1 MSHDDRQ
8 ARNCLSQLY
17 EETFARAAVCDVA
30 EYQHTLAARKL
41 AIDVQIVMPHSSVV
55 RRSMVFG
62 EVVRQVVKTTAP
74 IH

>member
-30 EYQHTLAARKL
+30 EYQ
-41 AIDVQIVMPHSSVV
+41 Q
-55 RRSMVFG
+55 
-62 EVVRQVVKTTAP
+62 
-74 IH
+74 